1 MDYGQEKGPALTK
14 EQEELIAKSNKQLE
28 GPRPDLDETSPE
40 TQQKTVDGINE
51 KQQEDKSTPSDTN
64 SSSAPKTPD
73 HPASGTGQQHS
84 SSQSASPE
92 QSMYARG
99 GILDSALNIN
109 KEAPHKKDVLVKQ
122 SLKAAGIKNITDLNN
137 SYKTL
142 QKSLNEMKSNMS
154 DEEFSK
160 RFGSSSVPMED
171 MEAYLKKI
179 GLKDVDG
186 ALDSIAEKIH
196 NPAEFKKELTN
207 QIQKAINDNKYTV
220 DQAKKNRAEYKALRK
235 EHFNNQLS
243 NYVKAENDK
252 GFFSRMFSKIAHPF
266 KSVEQRAVRKMAN
279 DYGID
284 IKKPRRSGLMGRIKG
299 ALWTSRDYNINNLEK
314 KYNKVYDA
322 QNTSLL
328 DKRLLSKNGRNVLFL
343 TANEVQKSKAI
354 PIPKPGGKG
363 FFGGKGGKVAM
374 MAGLVGLGAVISNM
388 FSGGHQSNSQL
399 YNPNPQPQYYS

>member
-1 MDYGQEKGPALTK
+1 MNRNGSYPFP
-14 EQEELIAKSNKQLE
+14 IH
-28 GPRPDLDETSPE
+28 
-40 TQQKTVDGINE
+40 
-51 KQQEDKSTPSDTN
+51 N
-64 SSSAPKTPD
+64 SIV
-73 HPASGTGQQHS
+73 G
-84 SSQSASPE
+84 
-92 QSMYARG
+92 G

-109 KEAPHKKDVLVKQ
+109 KEAPHKKDVSVKKI
-122 SLKAAGIKNITDLNN
+122 LKAAGIKNITDLNN

-160 RFGSSSVPMED
+160 RFGSSSVPEED
-171 MEAYLKKI
+171 MGAYLKKI
-179 GLKDVDG
+179 GVKDVDG

-207 QIQKAINDNKYTV
+207 QIQKAINDNRYTV

-243 NYVKAENDK
+243 SYVKAENDK

-266 KSVEQRAVRKMAN
+266 KSVEQRAIRKMAN

-299 ALWTSRDYNINNLEK
+299 ALWTSRDYDINHLEK

-343 TANEVQKSKAI
+343 TANEVQKNKAI
-354 PIPKPGGKG
+354 PIPKRGGKG
-363 FFGGKGGKVAM
+363 FLGGKGGKVAM